1 MKSVAHKVVVSI
13 FKHWTKY
20 FTVASGL
27 YIFLALLTPLLIIKN
42 THQIARALYNT
53 YSLFCHQNAYKSW
66 VLVVS
71 QSTLRIGLSPSFN
84 FDKLSFYKPLDPDQ
98 FIGAV
103 DLGWKTA
110 LCHRCTAI
118 YLGVFTASL
127 LYHLLKLQRLH
138 VPLLH
143 PAIYIIVGLLP
154 IFFHTIVFPTT
165 ENVYSDITTIRSH
178 IMPTITGG
186 LFGLMSVWFSFPEID
201 NYCQTFISQH
211 SDRNHLTGQQIS

>member
-1 MKSVAHKVVVSI
+1 MKSVAHKFALNIV
-13 FKHWTKY
+13 KHWTKY
-20 FTVASGL
+20 FAMASGL
-27 YIFLALLTPLLIIKN
+27 YISLALLTPILIIAN
-42 THQIARALYNT
+42 MHPIARALYKA

-66 VLVVS
+66 ILLRS
-71 QSTLRIGLSPSFN
+71 QSPFGISLFPSFD
-84 FDKLSFYKPLDPDQ
+84 FDKLSFYNLLDPDK

-103 DLGWKTA
+103 ESGWKTA

-127 LYHLLKLQRLH
+127 LYHVFKLQRLH

-154 IFFHTIVFPTT
+154 IFLHTIVLPTT
-165 ENVYSDITTIRSH
+165 ENTFLEIATIRSH

-186 LFGLMSVWFSFPEID
+186 LFGLMSVWFAFPEID
-201 NYCQTFISQH
+201 NYCQTTISH
-211 SDRNHLTGQQIS
+211 YTNDHHFSSRQIS